1 MVGIIKVKKIFLVL
15 IYLIFSVLACTDPKE
30 VAESESQEAVASVA
44 FAAQMELG
52 LEVYNNN
59 AQCGMCHTLQAAGSE
74 GQIGTNLDQLKP
86 SMLQVVST
94 VTNGIGVMPSFEGT
108 LSSEEIEAVSYFVS
122 TSANQ

>member
-1 MVGIIKVKKIFLVL
+1 MSIVGIVKVKKIFLVL
-15 IYLIFSVLACTDPKE
+15 IFLIFSVSACTDPKE

-44 FAAQMELG
+44 QMELG
-52 LEVYNNN
+52 LEVYNNK
-59 AQCGMCHTLQAAGSE
+59 AQCGMCHTLQAASSE

-94 VTNGIGVMPSFEGT
+94 VTNGIGVMPSFEGM

-122 TSANQ
+122 TSTNQ